1 VQISAPERLARE
13 FRDEHGRALERS
25 LASRARMT
33 RGQRLLDGLNPEQK
47 LAVTT
52 TEGPV
57 LVLAGAGSGKTR
69 VITVRI
75 AWLLAQGVAPAN
87 VLSMTFTNKAAGE
100 MRERVAG
107 LVGKDDAGELT
118 VGTFHSFC
126 ARMLRKHAKE
136 AGLAPNFSICD
147 ASDQLAALKGALREL
162 RIGEA
167 KLQPSV
173 LQGRISL
180 AKNRMIASDAYVAGA
195 GDDEGELVGRAWKM
209 YDEHLARARSLDFDD
224 LLLRTLQ
231 LLRDRGPV
239 RGELEKRFRY
249 VMVDEY
255 QDTNGPQYE
264 IVRAIAGKHKNL
276 CVVGDDDQSI
286 YGWRGADVTK
296 ILSFEKDFK
305 PCVVVRLETNYRS
318 TEPILEAA
326 NKVIQCNPKRHEKKL
341 RSALGPGEAV
351 VIGRLEDETA
361 EADHVAREIQELVRA
376 RKARLAD
383 CAVLFRTQTQPRA
396 FEAQFR
402 ARAVPYVLIGGMS
415 FFDRKEVRD
424 VLAYLR
430 LAANPDD
437 EMSFLRVITC
447 PPRGVGK
454 SSIDKALEF
463 ATSEGISAV
472 RAFERASEID
482 TLPPAAVDAVHSFRA
497 KMASI
502 GGGKDPGRTLVP
514 WIRALLETVD
524 YRSEVDRVY
533 PDAKTREDRWSGV
546 IEILNFAENHVQ
558 RDKSPGLRSF
568 LEALTLTAADELS
581 AEDTKGR
588 DAVTLM
594 TLHAAKGLEF
604 PRVYLVG
611 VEEGI
616 LPHARSVAEDT
627 VEEERRLMYVGI
639 TRAQKHLTITCTK
652 TRARYGTRVE
662 SMPSRFLFELRGE
675 APPKGWKALGAD
687 QHATPARA
695 QPKSRGKRAKKK
707 SHTVHAPHKDL

>member
-1 VQISAPERLARE
+1 MSRTRTQL
-13 FRDEHGRALERS
+13 LE
-25 LASRARMT
+25 
-33 RGQRLLDGLNPEQK
+33 GLNPEQR

-75 AWLLAQGVAPAN
+75 AWLLALGVAPAN
-87 VLSMTFTNKAAGE
+87 VLAMTFTNKAAGE

-107 LVGKDDAGELT
+107 LVGKAKAEELT

-126 ARMLRKHAKE
+126 ARLLRKHAKE
-136 AGLAPNFSICD
+136 AGLAANFSICD

-167 KLQPSV
+167 RMQPSV
-173 LQGRISL
+173 LQARISL
-180 AKNRMIASDAYVAGA
+180 AKNRLVASDAFLDAA
-195 GDDEGELVGRAWKM
+195 KDDESELVGRAWKM
-209 YDEHLARARSLDFDD
+209 YDEHLSRARSLDFDD

-231 LLRDRGPV
+231 LLRGRSSV
-239 RGELEKRFRY
+239 RSELEKRYRY

-264 IVRAIAGKHKNL
+264 IVRAIAKAHGNL

-286 YGWRGADVTK
+286 YGWRGADVAK
-296 ILSFEKDFK
+296 ILSFEKDFA
-305 PCVVVRLETNYRS
+305 PCTVVRLETNYRS

-326 NKVIQCNPKRHEKKL
+326 NRVIQCNPKRHEKKL
-341 RSALGPGEAV
+341 RSALGPGEPI

-383 CAVLFRTQTQPRA
+383 FAVLFRTQTQPRA

-402 ARAVPYVLIGGMS
+402 ARGVPYVLIGGMS

-437 EMSFLRVITC
+437 EMSFLRVINC
-447 PPRGVGK
+447 PPRGIGK
-454 SSIDKALEF
+454 TTIDRALEL
-463 ATSEGISAV
+463 ATREGISVVSAFD
-472 RAFERASEID
+472 RAKETEAIS
-482 TLPPAAVDAVHSFRA
+482 PAAVEAAHSFRA
-497 KMASI
+497 KMASL
-502 GGGKDPGRTLVP
+502 GAKDPGRALVP
-514 WIRALLETVD
+514 WIRGLLKAVD
-524 YRSEVDRVY
+524 YRAEVDRVY

-546 IEILNFAENHVQ
+546 MEILNFAENHVQ
-558 RDKSPGLRSF
+558 RDRSPSLKSF

-581 AEDTKGR
+581 ADDVKGR

-594 TLHAAKGLEF
+594 TLHSAKGLEF
-604 PRVYLVG
+604 PRVYLIG

-639 TRAQKHLTITCTK
+639 TRAQRHLTITCTK
-652 TRARYGTRVE
+652 TRARYGTRIE

-675 APPKGWKALGAD
+675 APPRGWRALGAD
-687 QHATPARA
+687 PAPSKRDA
-695 QPKSRGKRAKKK
+695 PSKPRGKRRKK
-707 SHTVHAPHKDL
+707 SARSPALEAPHKDL